1 MKNDGERLYLGRKCG
16 KGMSPGYVARH
27 YFPSLIVFLI
37 VLTLTFVMVFISSMT
52 GAIDRMIVLLG
63 CGSIETET
71 IVDVSS
77 YDGAVIDEVKTGD
90 GILYAESGKSLVH
103 LKGVDIAQY
112 FAGERKEGMKLVLSD
127 ESYKNEIIIS
137 SSLASILELETG
149 DQMTLL
155 LYETDKGRARPV
167 LMTVKGIYSS
177 GYAQLDRY
185 LGFVDI
191 SLLDSTSSYEIL
203 LKKGDDVDAL
213 VKSLNADG
221 INAVSYKEKYSSLC
235 TNVDQ
240 SIMIL
245 YVILIFVAL
254 LAAFFSADIA
264 HIYTS
269 RDRKDIASLRLMGI
283 SEKRIRV
290 IYRKMTLSSVFIS
303 SLLGICGGLLL
314 SLFSPSMISFVALKE
329 PQLIENYITS
339 FTLSI
344 PFSSIIMMLIAMLL
358 CSSLTLRIELRRTGN
373 VELIKE
379 IKGE

>member
-1 MKNDGERLYLGRKCG
+1 M
-16 KGMSPGYVARH
+16 
-27 YFPSLIVFLI
+27 
-37 VLTLTFVMVFISSMT
+37 
-52 GAIDRMIVLLG
+52 
-63 CGSIETET
+63 
-71 IVDVSS
+71 
-77 YDGAVIDEVKTGD
+77 
-90 GILYAESGKSLVH
+90 
-103 LKGVDIAQY
+103 
-112 FAGERKEGMKLVLSD
+112 
-127 ESYKNEIIIS
+127 
-137 SSLASILELETG
+137 
-149 DQMTLL
+149 
-155 LYETDKGRARPV
+155 
-167 LMTVKGIYSS
+167 
-177 GYAQLDRY
+177 
-185 LGFVDI
+185 
-191 SLLDSTSSYEIL
+191 
-203 LKKGDDVDAL
+203 
-213 VKSLNADG
+213 KSLNADG
-221 INAVSYKEKYSSLC
+221 INAVSYREKYSSLC

-269 RDRKDIASLRLMGI
+269 RDRKDIASLRLIGI

-303 SLLGICGGLLL
+303 SFLGICGGLLL

>member
-112 FAGERKEGMKLVLSD
+112 FSGERKEGMKLVLSD

-203 LKKGDDVDAL
+203 LKKGDDVNAL

-344 PFSSIIMMLIAMLL
+344 PSSSIIMMLIAMLL

>member
-90 GILYAESGKSLVH
+90 GIIYAESGKSLVH
-103 LKGVDIAQY
+103 LKGVDIPQY
-112 FAGERKEGMKLVLSD
+112 FSGERKEGMKLVLSD

-155 LYETDKGRARPV
+155 LYESEKSRARPI

-191 SLLDSTSSYEIL
+191 SLLDGTSSYEIL
-203 LKKGDDVDAL
+203 LKKGDDVNAVL
-213 VKSLNADG
+213 KSLNADG
-221 INAVSYKEKYSSLC
+221 INAVSYREKYSSLC

-269 RDRKDIASLRLMGI
+269 RDRKDIASLRLIGI

-303 SLLGICGGLLL
+303 SFLGICGGLLL

>member
-90 GILYAESGKSLVH
+90 GIIYAESGKSLVH
-103 LKGVDIAQY
+103 LKGVDIPQY
-112 FAGERKEGMKLVLSD
+112 FSGERKEGMKLVLSD

-155 LYETDKGRARPV
+155 LYESEKGRARPV

-191 SLLDSTSSYEIL
+191 SLLDGTSSYEIL
-203 LKKGDDVDAL
+203 LKKGDDVNAVL
-213 VKSLNADG
+213 KSLNADG
-221 INAVSYKEKYSSLC
+221 INAVSYREKYSSLC

-303 SLLGICGGLLL
+303 SFLGICGGLLL
-314 SLFSPSMISFVALKE
+314 SLLSPSMISFVALKE

>member
-1 MKNDGERLYLGRKCG
+1 MKNEGERLYLARKCG
-16 KGMSPGYVARH
+16 KGMSFSYMARH
-27 YFPSLIVFLI
+27 YLPSLIVFII
-37 VLTLTFVMVFISSMT
+37 VMTLTFVMVFIASMT
-52 GAIDRMIVLLG
+52 NAIDRMIVLLG
-63 CGSIETET
+63 CGSIATEEK
-71 IVDVSS
+71 VDVSS
-77 YDGAVIDEVKTGD
+77 FDGATIDEVKEGD
-90 GILYAESGKSLVH
+90 GILYAESAKSLVH
-103 LKGVDIAQY
+103 LKGVDIASY
-112 FAGERKEGMKLVLSD
+112 FSLERGEGMRLALSD

-137 SSLASILELETG
+137 ESLASLLKLEAG

-155 LYETDKGRARPV
+155 LYETEKGRARPL

-191 SLLDSTSSYEIL
+191 SLLEGTSSYEIL
-203 LKKGDDVDAL
+203 LRKGDDV
-213 VKSLNADG
+213 
-221 INAVSYKEKYSSLC
+221 NAVLNKLRAEGVDAISYKEKYSSLC

-240 SIMIL
+240 SVMIL

-283 SEKRIRV
+283 SERRIRV
-290 IYRKMTLSSVFIS
+290 IYRKMALSSVFIS
-303 SLLGICGGLLL
+303 SLMGISGGLLL
-314 SLFSPSMISFVALKE
+314 SLLSPSMISFVALKE
-329 PQLIENYITS
+329 PELIENYITS

-344 PFSSIIMMLIAMLL
+344 PSPYIIMMLIAMLL
-358 CSSLTLRIELRRTGN
+358 CSSLTLRIELWRTRN

>member
-203 LKKGDDVDAL
+203 LKKGDDVNAL

>member
-16 KGMSPGYVARH
+16 KGMSPSYVARH

-103 LKGVDIAQY
+103 LKGVDIPQY
-112 FAGERKEGMKLVLSD
+112 FSGERKEGMKLVLSD

-155 LYETDKGRARPV
+155 LYESEKGRARPV

-191 SLLDSTSSYEIL
+191 SLLDGTSSYEIL
-203 LKKGDDVDAL
+203 LKKGDDVNAVL
-213 VKSLNADG
+213 KSLNADG
-221 INAVSYKEKYSSLC
+221 INAVSYREKYSSLC

-269 RDRKDIASLRLMGI
+269 RDRKDIASLRLIGI

-303 SLLGICGGLLL
+303 SFLGICGGLLL
-314 SLFSPSMISFVALKE
+314 SLLSPSMISFVALKE

>member
-90 GILYAESGKSLVH
+90 GIIYAESGKSLVH
-103 LKGVDIAQY
+103 LKGVDIPQY
-112 FAGERKEGMKLVLSD
+112 FSGERKEGMKLVFSD

-155 LYETDKGRARPV
+155 LYESEKGRARPV

-191 SLLDSTSSYEIL
+191 SLLDGTSSYEIL
-203 LKKGDDVDAL
+203 LKKGDDVNAVL
-213 VKSLNADG
+213 KSLNADG
-221 INAVSYKEKYSSLC
+221 INAVSYREKYSSLC

-314 SLFSPSMISFVALKE
+314 SLLSPSMISFVALKE

>member
-16 KGMSPGYVARH
+16 KGMSPSYVARH

-90 GILYAESGKSLVH
+90 GIIYAESGKSLVH
-103 LKGVDIAQY
+103 LKGVDIPQY
-112 FAGERKEGMKLVLSD
+112 FSGERKEGMKLVFSD

-155 LYETDKGRARPV
+155 LYESEKGRARPV

-191 SLLDSTSSYEIL
+191 SLLDGTSSYEIL
-203 LKKGDDVDAL
+203 LKKGDDVNAVL
-213 VKSLNADG
+213 KSLNADG
-221 INAVSYKEKYSSLC
+221 INAVSYREKYSSLC

-269 RDRKDIASLRLMGI
+269 RDRKGIASLRLMGI

-314 SLFSPSMISFVALKE
+314 SPLSPSMISFVALKE

>member
-52 GAIDRMIVLLG
+52 VAIDRMIVLLG

-90 GILYAESGKSLVH
+90 GIIYAESGKSLVH
-103 LKGVDIAQY
+103 LKGVDIPQY
-112 FAGERKEGMKLVLSD
+112 FSGERKEGMELVLSD

-155 LYETDKGRARPV
+155 LYESEKSRARPV

-191 SLLDSTSSYEIL
+191 SLLDGTSSYEIL
-203 LKKGDDVDAL
+203 LKKGDDVNAVL
-213 VKSLNADG
+213 KSLNADG
-221 INAVSYKEKYSSLC
+221 INAVSYREKYSSLC

-303 SLLGICGGLLL
+303 SFLGICGGLLL
-314 SLFSPSMISFVALKE
+314 SLLSPSMISFVALKE

>member
-90 GILYAESGKSLVH
+90 GIIYAESGKSLVH
-103 LKGVDIAQY
+103 LKGVDIPQY
-112 FAGERKEGMKLVLSD
+112 FSGERKEGMKLVLSD

-155 LYETDKGRARPV
+155 LYESEKGRARPV

-191 SLLDSTSSYEIL
+191 SLLDGTSSYEIL
-203 LKKGDDVDAL
+203 LKKGDDVNAVL
-213 VKSLNADG
+213 KSLNADG
-221 INAVSYKEKYSSLC
+221 INAVSYREKYSSLC

-269 RDRKDIASLRLMGI
+269 RDRKGIASLRLIGI

-314 SLFSPSMISFVALKE
+314 SLLSPSMISFVALKE

>member
-112 FAGERKEGMKLVLSD
+112 FAGERKDGMKLVLSD

-203 LKKGDDVDAL
+203 LKKGDDVNAL

-344 PFSSIIMMLIAMLL
+344 PSSSIIMMLIAMLL

>member
-16 KGMSPGYVARH
+16 KGMSPGYVVRH

-63 CGSIETET
+63 CGSMETET

-112 FAGERKEGMKLVLSD
+112 FSGERKEGMKLVLSD

-155 LYETDKGRARPV
+155 LYETDRGRARPV

-203 LKKGDDVDAL
+203 LKKGDDVNAVL
-213 VKSLNADG
+213 KSLNADG

-373 VELIKE
+373 IELIKE

>member
-112 FAGERKEGMKLVLSD
+112 FSGERKDGMKLVLSD

-203 LKKGDDVDAL
+203 LKKGDDVNAL

-344 PFSSIIMMLIAMLL
+344 PSSSIIMMLIAMLL

>member
-103 LKGVDIAQY
+103 LKGVDIPQY
-112 FAGERKEGMKLVLSD
+112 FSGERKEGMKLVLSD

-155 LYETDKGRARPV
+155 LYESEKGRARPV

-191 SLLDSTSSYEIL
+191 SLLDGTSSYEIL
-203 LKKGDDVDAL
+203 LKKGDDVNAVL
-213 VKSLNADG
+213 KSLNADG
-221 INAVSYKEKYSSLC
+221 INAVSYRGKYSSLC

-314 SLFSPSMISFVALKE
+314 SLLSPSMISFVALKE

>member
-90 GILYAESGKSLVH
+90 GIIYAESGKSLVH
-103 LKGVDIAQY
+103 LKGVDIPQY
-112 FAGERKEGMKLVLSD
+112 FSGERKEGMKLVFSD

-155 LYETDKGRARPV
+155 LYESEKSRARPV

-191 SLLDSTSSYEIL
+191 SLLDGTSSYEIL
-203 LKKGDDVDAL
+203 LKKGDDVNAVL
-213 VKSLNADG
+213 KSLNADG
-221 INAVSYKEKYSSLC
+221 INAVSYREKYSSLC

-269 RDRKDIASLRLMGI
+269 RDRKGIASLRLMGI

-314 SLFSPSMISFVALKE
+314 SLLSPSMISFVALKE

>member
-90 GILYAESGKSLVH
+90 GIIYAESGKSLVH
-103 LKGVDIAQY
+103 LKGVDIPQY
-112 FAGERKEGMKLVLSD
+112 FSGERKEGMKLVFSD

-155 LYETDKGRARPV
+155 LYESEKGRARPV

-191 SLLDSTSSYEIL
+191 SLLDGTSSYEIL
-203 LKKGDDVDAL
+203 LKKGDDVNAVL
-213 VKSLNADG
+213 KSLNADG
-221 INAVSYKEKYSSLC
+221 INAVSYREKYSSLC

-269 RDRKDIASLRLMGI
+269 RDRKGIASLRLMGI

-314 SLFSPSMISFVALKE
+314 SLLSPSMISFVALKE

>member
-90 GILYAESGKSLVH
+90 GIIYAESGKSLVH
-103 LKGVDIAQY
+103 LKGVDIPQY
-112 FAGERKEGMKLVLSD
+112 FSGERKEGMKLVLSD

-155 LYETDKGRARPV
+155 LYESEKSRARPV

-191 SLLDSTSSYEIL
+191 SLLDGTSSYEIL
-203 LKKGDDVDAL
+203 LKKGDDVNAVL
-213 VKSLNADG
+213 KSLNADG
-221 INAVSYKEKYSSLC
+221 INAVSYREKYSSLC

-303 SLLGICGGLLL
+303 SFLGICGGLLL
-314 SLFSPSMISFVALKE
+314 SLLSPSMISFVALKE

>member
-90 GILYAESGKSLVH
+90 GIIYAESGKSLVH
-103 LKGVDIAQY
+103 LKGVDIPQY
-112 FAGERKEGMKLVLSD
+112 FSGERKEGMKLVLSD

-155 LYETDKGRARPV
+155 LYESEKGRARPV

-191 SLLDSTSSYEIL
+191 SLLDGTSSYEIL
-203 LKKGDDVDAL
+203 LKKGDDVNAVL
-213 VKSLNADG
+213 KSLNADG
-221 INAVSYKEKYSSLC
+221 INAVSYREKYSSLC

-269 RDRKDIASLRLMGI
+269 RDRKDIASLRLIGI

-314 SLFSPSMISFVALKE
+314 SLLSPSMISFVALKE

>member
-90 GILYAESGKSLVH
+90 GIIYAESGKSLVH
-103 LKGVDIAQY
+103 LKGVDIPQY
-112 FAGERKEGMKLVLSD
+112 FSGERKEGMKLVFSD

-155 LYETDKGRARPV
+155 LYESEKSRARPV

-191 SLLDSTSSYEIL
+191 SLLDGTSSYEIL
-203 LKKGDDVDAL
+203 LKKGDDVNAVL
-213 VKSLNADG
+213 KSLNADG
-221 INAVSYKEKYSSLC
+221 INAVSYREKYSSLC

-269 RDRKDIASLRLMGI
+269 RDRKDIASLRLIGI

-303 SLLGICGGLLL
+303 SFLGICGGLLL

>member
-52 GAIDRMIVLLG
+52 VAIDRMIVLLG

-90 GILYAESGKSLVH
+90 GIIYAESGKSLVH
-103 LKGVDIAQY
+103 LKGVDIPQY
-112 FAGERKEGMKLVLSD
+112 FSGERKEGMKLVFSD

-155 LYETDKGRARPV
+155 LYESEKSRARPV

-191 SLLDSTSSYEIL
+191 SLLDGTSSYEIL
-203 LKKGDDVDAL
+203 LKKGDDVNAVL
-213 VKSLNADG
+213 KSLNADG
-221 INAVSYKEKYSSLC
+221 INAVSYREKYSSLC

-314 SLFSPSMISFVALKE
+314 SLLSPSMISFVALKE

>member
-112 FAGERKEGMKLVLSD
+112 FSGERKDGMKLVLSD

-155 LYETDKGRARPV
+155 LYETDRGRARPV

-203 LKKGDDVDAL
+203 LKKGDDVNAL

-344 PFSSIIMMLIAMLL
+344 PSSSIIMMLIAMLL

>member
-90 GILYAESGKSLVH
+90 GIIYAESGKSLVH
-103 LKGVDIAQY
+103 LKGVDIPQY
-112 FAGERKEGMKLVLSD
+112 FSGERKEGMKLVLSD

-155 LYETDKGRARPV
+155 LYESEKSRARPV

-191 SLLDSTSSYEIL
+191 SLLDGTSSYEIL
-203 LKKGDDVDAL
+203 LKKGDDVNAVL
-213 VKSLNADG
+213 KSLNADG
-221 INAVSYKEKYSSLC
+221 INAVSYREKYSSLC

-269 RDRKDIASLRLMGI
+269 RDRKDIASLRLIGI

-303 SLLGICGGLLL
+303 SFLGFCGGLLL

>member
-90 GILYAESGKSLVH
+90 GIIYAESGKSLVH
-103 LKGVDIAQY
+103 LKGVDIPQY
-112 FAGERKEGMKLVLSD
+112 FSGERKEGMKLVLSD

-155 LYETDKGRARPV
+155 LYESEKGRARPV

-191 SLLDSTSSYEIL
+191 SLLDGTSSYEIL
-203 LKKGDDVDAL
+203 LKKGDDVNAVL
-213 VKSLNADG
+213 KSLNADG
-221 INAVSYKEKYSSLC
+221 INAVSYREKYSSLC

-269 RDRKDIASLRLMGI
+269 RDRKDIASLRLIGI

-303 SLLGICGGLLL
+303 SFLGICGGLLL
-314 SLFSPSMISFVALKE
+314 SLLSPSMISFVALKE

>member
-90 GILYAESGKSLVH
+90 GIIYAESGKSLVH
-103 LKGVDIAQY
+103 LKGVDIPQY
-112 FAGERKEGMKLVLSD
+112 FSGERKEGMKLVLSD

-155 LYETDKGRARPV
+155 LYESEKGRARPV

-191 SLLDSTSSYEIL
+191 SLLDGTSSYEIL
-203 LKKGDDVDAL
+203 LKKGDDVNAVL
-213 VKSLNADG
+213 KSLNADG
-221 INAVSYKEKYSSLC
+221 INAVSYREKYSSLC

-269 RDRKDIASLRLMGI
+269 RDRKDIASLRLIGI
-283 SEKRIRV
+283 SEKRIMV

-303 SLLGICGGLLL
+303 SFLGICGGLLL
-314 SLFSPSMISFVALKE
+314 SLLSPSMISFVALKE

>member
-112 FAGERKEGMKLVLSD
+112 FSGERKDGMKLVLSD

-203 LKKGDDVDAL
+203 LKKGDDVNAL

>member
-16 KGMSPGYVARH
+16 KGMSLSYVARH

-63 CGSIETET
+63 CGSIETDEN
-71 IVDVSS
+71 VDVSS
-77 YDGAVIDEVKTGD
+77 FEGAVIDEVKTGD

-112 FAGERKEGMKLVLSD
+112 FSGERKEGMKLTLSD

-155 LYETDKGRARPV
+155 LYETEKGRARPV

-203 LKKGDDVDAL
+203 LKKGDDVNAL

-221 INAVSYKEKYSSLC
+221 INAISYKEKYSSLC

-290 IYRKMTLSSVFIS
+290 IYRKMTLSSVFVS

-314 SLFSPSMISFVALKE
+314 SLLSPSMISFVALKE
-329 PQLIENYITS
+329 PELIENYITS

-344 PFSSIIMMLIAMLL
+344 PLLSIIMMLIAMLL

-373 VELIKE
+373 IELIKE

>member
-90 GILYAESGKSLVH
+90 GIIYAESGKSLVH
-103 LKGVDIAQY
+103 LKGVDIPQY
-112 FAGERKEGMKLVLSD
+112 FSGERKEGMKLVLSD

-155 LYETDKGRARPV
+155 LYESEKGRARPV

-191 SLLDSTSSYEIL
+191 SLLDGTSSYEIL
-203 LKKGDDVDAL
+203 LKKGDDVNAVL
-213 VKSLNADG
+213 KSLNADG
-221 INAVSYKEKYSSLC
+221 INAVSYREKYSSLC

-269 RDRKDIASLRLMGI
+269 RDRKGIASLRLMGI

-303 SLLGICGGLLL
+303 SFLGICGGLLL
-314 SLFSPSMISFVALKE
+314 SLLSPSMISFVALKE

>member
-103 LKGVDIAQY
+103 LKGVDIPQY
-112 FAGERKEGMKLVLSD
+112 FSGERKEGMKLVLSD

-155 LYETDKGRARPV
+155 LYESEKSRARPV

-191 SLLDSTSSYEIL
+191 SLLDGTSSYEIL
-203 LKKGDDVDAL
+203 LKKGDDVNAVL
-213 VKSLNADG
+213 KSLNADG
-221 INAVSYKEKYSSLC
+221 INAVSYREKYSSLC

-269 RDRKDIASLRLMGI
+269 RDRKGIASLRLMGI

-303 SLLGICGGLLL
+303 SFLGICGGLLL